1 MHPALYVAVV
11 EARQA
16 DLRRARR
23 YDSAVRRT
31 REPRRR
37 FSFRI
42 ALRSRRLARA

>member
-16 DLRRARR
+16 DLRSAHRHA
-23 YDSAVRRT
+23 SAVRLV

-42 ALRSRRLARA
+42 ALRARRLARA